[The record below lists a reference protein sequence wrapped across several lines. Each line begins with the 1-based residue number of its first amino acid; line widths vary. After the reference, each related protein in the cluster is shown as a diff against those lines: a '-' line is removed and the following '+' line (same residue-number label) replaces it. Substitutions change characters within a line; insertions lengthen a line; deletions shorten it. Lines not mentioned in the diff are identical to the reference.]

1 MPSASSVD
9 DDKINGAELT
19 SLGAIIELHPEQTD
33 VVPKTFEGC
42 PVHTELEIEGL
53 KRIRLVTRRENL
65 KRGCNVEK
73 RTGRQPD
80 DALKYGSLRSPKS
93 LPNHIPHSGTQRSA
107 CPLKDLRAWPQAQ

>member
-9 DDKINGAELT
+9 DDKINGAELA
-19 SLGAIIELHPEQTD
+19 SLGAIIELNPEQTD

-53 KRIRLVTRRENL
+53 KRIRLVTGRENL

-73 RTGRQPD
+73 ANRPPT
-80 DALKYGSLRSPKS
+80 
-93 LPNHIPHSGTQRSA
+93 
-107 CPLKDLRAWPQAQ
+107 